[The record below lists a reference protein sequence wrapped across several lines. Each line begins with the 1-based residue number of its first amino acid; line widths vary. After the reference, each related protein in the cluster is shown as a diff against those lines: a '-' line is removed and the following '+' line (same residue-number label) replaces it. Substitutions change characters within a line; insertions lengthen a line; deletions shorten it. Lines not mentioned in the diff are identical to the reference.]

1 MLLKFRVG
9 PRFKVLAD
17 SKYIFIVLPFCKDG
31 ELFDRLD
38 NAGECFDEK
47 ESRHWFKQIC
57 QGVHSLHQAGVN
69 CQITRTCSRR
79 YACNGDES

>member
-47 ESRHWFKQIC
+47 ESRHWFKQI
-57 QGVHSLHQAGVN
+57 
-69 CQITRTCSRR
+69 
-79 YACNGDES
+79 